1 MSARH
6 DPDIDELVAEIKR
19 LNLLVRS
26 LRRQLAAQPVPVLVR
41 QQIPSDAIFTE
52 PKP

>member
-6 DPDIDELVAEIKR
+6 DPGIDELIAEIKR

-41 QQIPSDAIFTE
+41 KQVPESAMFTE